1 MHQTGLRVSRTPA
14 SGKLADVLGLQ
25 PLRTLHHF
33 EFHLL
38 AFRQRT
44 EPLRLDGRVVAEDV
58 LASAILGDEAIALR
72 VVEPLHGTSRH
83 SKQSFLFGCSL
94 QAGPELYC
102 WWRASFTGNAARWS
116 REHPVSDEVYAPAPG
131 RSPTGR

>member
-1 MHQTGLRVSRTPA
+1 KERGLRQ
-14 SGKLADVLGLQ
+14 LAHVLGLQ

-33 EFHLL
+33 ELHLL
-38 AFRQRT
+38 SFRQRT

-83 SKQSFLFGCSL
+83 SKQSFLFSAAVCRP
-94 QAGPELYC
+94 AP
-102 WWRASFTGNAARWS
+102 SFTAGCAAFTGTRVAGQGNIWSAA
-116 REHPVSDEVYAPAPG
+116 
-131 RSPTGR
+131 